1 MKVVRSALLLIAFAL
16 LTTVFGFAA
25 EQECIP
31 FEKAKDHVGEAVCV
45 TGKIVNVGHS
55 KSTWY
60 LDFCE
65 DYKDCPFV
73 VVVFE
78 RDLKDPE
85 KLKQLE
91 GQTIRIFGPIKL
103 YKGRPEIVLWHE
115 HQLTGEPSAETAK
128 ERQTAYKKKRDPM
141 APMPRA
147 SGMDRRRSW

>member
-1 MKVVRSALLLIAFAL
+1 MMSWRLPLLLPLVLLASLPAL
-16 LTTVFGFAA
+16 A
-25 EQECIP
+25 QSECIP
-31 FEKAKDHVGEAVCV
+31 FEKAKDHVGEPVCV

-65 DYKDCPFV
+65 DYKNCPFV

-78 RDLKDPE
+78 RDLKDAA

-128 ERQTAYKKKRDPM
+128 ERTTRKRGDPLPP
-141 APMPRA
+141 APRG
-147 SGMDRRRSW
+147 SGAGRRW

>member
-1 MKVVRSALLLIAFAL
+1 MRVVRSALLFFAFAL
-16 LTTVFGFAA
+16 ITTVAGFAAPHRANTGLGWDPAA

-31 FEKAKDHVGEAVCV
+31 FDKAKDHVGEAVCV

-65 DYKDCPFV
+65 NYKECPFV

-85 KLKQLE
+85 KLK
-91 GQTIRIFGPIKL
+91 
-103 YKGRPEIVLWHE
+103 
-115 HQLTGEPSAETAK
+115 
-128 ERQTAYKKKRDPM
+128 
-141 APMPRA
+141 
-147 SGMDRRRSW
+147 

>member
-1 MKVVRSALLLIAFAL
+1 MKVVRSALLLFAFAL
-16 LTTVFGFAA
+16 ITTASGFAA

-31 FEKAKDHVGEAVCV
+31 FDKAKEHVGEAVCV
-45 TGKIVNVGHS
+45 TGKIVSVGHS

-65 DYKDCPFV
+65 NYKECPFV

-103 YKGRPEIVLWHE
+103 YKDRPEIVLWHE
-115 HQLTGEPSAETAK
+115 HQLTGEPSPETAK
-128 ERQTAYKKKRDPM
+128 ERATAYKKKRDPM
-141 APMPRA
+141 PPMPPGA
-147 SGMDRRRSW
+147 HMGRRRSW